1 MKKWHEFFSSNKEI
15 TIRNLARYMNQFVQQ
30 QWDLI
35 LKENHDELIDHFRTI
50 GEPAYG
56 VYLNKLL
63 KPIFKQLTDAGLNV
77 KPGFIMPNS
86 IEHWGP
92 PEERERC
99 IWCVVRKKDETPLGT
114 LVLRMFHSHTK
125 FDVPRAPNFFS
136 LEEVKKEAII
146 KAISQASI
154 RLNKKDHGFIPQ
166 NRENTDTLRWEY
178 SAETGLSDYLKSDQ
192 DVLEVSYLDYALSQW
207 GRQGWELTS
216 VVPYEGRLVAF
227 FKRPI
232 SAN

>member
-1 MKKWHEFFSSNKEI
+1 
-15 TIRNLARYMNQFVQQ
+15 MNQFVQQ

-35 LKENHDELIDHFRTI
+35 LKENHDELIEHFRTI

-125 FDVPRAPNFFS
+125 FDVPS
-136 LEEVKKEAII
+136 LYGFKVCFIKELRLRVLSYYLCLLAGHLQQHS
-146 KAISQASI
+146 AVAS
-154 RLNKKDHGFIPQ
+154 
-166 NRENTDTLRWEY
+166 
-178 SAETGLSDYLKSDQ
+178 
-192 DVLEVSYLDYALSQW
+192 
-207 GRQGWELTS
+207 
-216 VVPYEGRLVAF
+216 
-227 FKRPI
+227 
-232 SAN
+232 

>member
-1 MKKWHEFFSSNKEI
+1 MKAWNEFME
-15 TIRNLARYMNQFVQQ
+15 Q
-30 QWDLI
+30 
-35 LKENHDELIDHFRTI
+35 NHDIKIQNIAKYFNQYIKEHWELTLEENYEELSHTFNEI
-50 GEPAYG
+50 GEPTYG
-56 VYLNKLL
+56 RYLLKLL
-63 KPIFKQLTDAGLNV
+63 SPIFNEMTKGGLIM
-77 KPGFIMPNS
+77 KPGFILPNS
-86 IEHWGP
+86 TEHWGP

-99 IWCVVRKKDETPLGT
+99 MWCVVKRKGETPLGT

-125 FDVPRAPNFFS
+125 FAIPRAPEFFS
-136 LEEVKKEAII
+136 LEEVEKEAII

-154 RLNKKDHGFIPQ
+154 RLSKKDHGFIPQ
-166 NRENTDTLRWEY
+166 DRENTDVLRWEY

-192 DVLEVSYLDYALSQW
+192 DALEVSYLDYALAQW

-232 SAN
+232 STN